1 MIKYFIYLTAVLSII
16 ACSHRITP
24 STTPYT
30 NTEVQD
36 NGETI
41 LIGHCSL
48 HMLQKENYK
57 QWYNFSFNSY
67 RIDSATTNQLK
78 PLLKNK
84 TMQIFLGSWCDDS
97 KREVPRML
105 KILNYAGFDTTH
117 IQLICVNHAKQS
129 PQHEE
134 QGKHITNVPTFI
146 IYNHKKE
153 MGRIIESP
161 KLSLEKDLLTIL
173 QSRNNH
179 TKKIAQSL

>member
-1 MIKYFIYLTAVLSII
+1 MIKYFICLTAVSSMI
-16 ACSHRITP
+16 ACSHRIIP
-24 STTPYT
+24 SAAPYT

-36 NGETI
+36 NGATI

-48 HMLQKENYK
+48 NMMQKENYK
-57 QWYNFSFNSY
+57 EWYNFSFNSY

-78 PLLKNK
+78 PLLKKK
-84 TMQIFLGSWCDDS
+84 TMEIFLGSWCDDS
-97 KREVPRML
+97 RREVPRMF

-117 IQLICVNHAKQS
+117 IQLIFVNHAKQS

-146 IYNHKKE
+146 VYDHKKE
-153 MGRIIESP
+153 MGRIVESP

-173 QSRNNH
+173 QH
-179 TKKIAQSL
+179 QL